1 MNPDYWQCNYTGS
14 FLRPIKNVGDMFEF
28 VSAPPRQEYPGEAPR
43 SPDMRLVG
51 KRGLVVA
58 GPFQDWHEW
67 GGIYEVLVEGK
78 LFRYHGDFMEPIR
91 WM

>member
-1 MNPDYWQCNYTGS
+1 MNPDYTGS

-43 SPDMRLVG
+43 SPDRGLLG

-58 GPFQDWHEW
+58 GPFMDWHEW

-78 LFRYHGDFMEPIR
+78 LFRYHGDFMESVR
-91 WM
+91 